1 MADRIYGAGDLAE
14 VNRLLHDCW
23 LDIDRLRHRAEEFEV
38 PLTSSPKSKAKV
50 EDFSRT
56 LRITPVVSVDLED
69 VEEVGFYDLDFL
81 ELAPGQDILR
91 FHCNI
96 PLKLD
101 LRLGSTPL
109 RVTFEVERR

>member
-1 MADRIYGAGDLAE
+1 MANRIYGVGELTE

-23 LDIDRLRHRAEEFEV
+23 LDIDGLSHQSEEFEV
-38 PLTSSPKSKAKV
+38 PLTSSPKSKAKL
-50 EDFSRT
+50 EDFSRS

-96 PLKLD
+96 PLKLE
-101 LRLGSTPL
+101 LQLGSTPL
-109 RVTFEVERR
+109 RVTIEGR